1 MMTRL
6 GPSYVAF
13 EGGEG
18 SGKSTQAKILA
29 KRIGAT
35 LTREPGG
42 TELGQ
47 ELRRLL
53 LNPGEAPVGAR
64 AETLMMAA
72 DRAQHAI
79 EVVTPVL
86 ARGGSVVSDRTAFSS
101 LAYQGGGR
109 QLGVAEIRA
118 VNDWALAGL
127 WPDLVIFL
135 ECDPE
140 VSQARLGG
148 SLDRLEQ
155 EGLQFHQRVHQTYL
169 DLAAANPETW
179 VTVSAIGSIIDVAER
194 IWLAVSERFDQEP
207 DLPQPARQ
215 QSRQTQDE

>member
-1 MMTRL
+1 MTTPMKPR
-6 GPSYVAF
+6 YIAF

-18 SGKSTQAKILA
+18 SGKSTQAEILA

-53 LNPGEAPVGAR
+53 LNPGEAPVGGR

-86 ARGGSVVSDRTAFSS
+86 QDGDSVVSDRTAYSS

-109 QLGVAEIRA
+109 QLGVGEVRA

-135 ECDPE
+135 ECAPE
-140 VSQARLGG
+140 VAQARLGR
-148 SLDRLEQ
+148 SLDRLER
-155 EGLQFHQRVHQTYL
+155 EGADFHQRVHQTYL
-169 DLAAANPETW
+169 DLAAADPQVW
-179 VTVSAIGSIIDVAER
+179 VTVSAVGSIAEVTER
-194 IWLAVSERFDQEP
+194 IWLAVAERFDHEP
-207 DLPQPARQ
+207 EQ
-215 QSRQTQDE
+215 QSKQAQDE

>member
-1 MMTRL
+1 MTTRT
-6 GPSYVAF
+6 PPRYIAF

-18 SGKSTQAKILA
+18 SGKSTQAEILA

-35 LTREPGG
+35 VTREPGG
-42 TELGQ
+42 TELGH

-72 DRAQHAI
+72 DRAQHAV
-79 EVVTPVL
+79 EVITPAL
-86 ARGGSVVSDRTAFSS
+86 AGGGSVVSDRTAYSS

-109 QLGVAEIRA
+109 ELGVDHVRA

-135 ECDPE
+135 ECAPE

-155 EGLQFHQRVHQTYL
+155 EGADFHQRVHQTYL
-169 DLAAANPETW
+169 DLAAADPQTW
-179 VTVSAIGSIIDVAER
+179 VTIPATGSIAEVAER
-194 IWLAVSERFDQEP
+194 IWLAVSERFDHEP
-207 DLPQPARQ
+207 EQAQPKRG
-215 QSRQTQDE
+215 QDE

>member
-1 MMTRL
+1 MKPR
-6 GPSYVAF
+6 YIAF

-18 SGKSTQAKILA
+18 SGKSTQAEILA
-29 KRIGAT
+29 KRTGAT

-79 EVVTPVL
+79 EVVAPVL
-86 ARGGSVVSDRTAFSS
+86 QDGGSVVSDRTAFSS

-109 QLGVAEIRA
+109 RLGVDEVRA

-135 ECDPE
+135 ECAPE
-140 VSQARLGG
+140 GAQARLGR

-155 EGLQFHQRVHQTYL
+155 EGADFHQRVHQTYL
-169 DLAAANPETW
+169 DLAAADPQVW
-179 VTVSAIGSIIDVAER
+179 VTVSAVGSIAEVAER
-194 IWLAVSERFDQEP
+194 IWLAVAERFDHEP
-207 DLPQPARQ
+207 EQQ
-215 QSRQTQDE
+215 QSKQAQDE